1 MKRPPG
7 AVMGRRY
14 AATIETAAGRRFAPN
29 GGRVFARFN
38 GVAECALIGR
48 HLNRIKSLI
57 RVEAICL
64 Q

>member
-1 MKRPPG
+1 MT
-7 AVMGRRY
+7 
-14 AATIETAAGRRFAPN
+14 ATIETAAGHGFDPN
-29 GGRVFARFN
+29 GGRGSSHGST
-38 GVAECALIGR
+38 GVTECALTGR

>member
-1 MKRPPG
+1 M
-7 AVMGRRY
+7 
-14 AATIETAAGRRFAPN
+14 T
-29 GGRVFARFN
+29 GGVFARFN
-38 GVAECALIGR
+38 GVAECALTGR

>member
-1 MKRPPG
+1 MAGG
-7 AVMGRRY
+7 A
-14 AATIETAAGRRFAPN
+14 
-29 GGRVFARFN
+29 FARFN
-38 GVAECALIGR
+38 GVVECALTGR